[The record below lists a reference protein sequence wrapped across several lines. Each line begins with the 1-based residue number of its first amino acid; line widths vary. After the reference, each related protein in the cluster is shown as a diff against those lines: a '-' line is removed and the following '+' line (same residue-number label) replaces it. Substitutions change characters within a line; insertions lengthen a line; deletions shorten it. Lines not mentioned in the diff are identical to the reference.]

1 MLLEKGMK
9 INYPLLIAHF
19 FFTLLIAAC
28 LPANNLP
35 SATPVL
41 SDPTVI
47 PEVIEPGPSGTPTEL
62 SPPEEAIMIL
72 EPASGSR
79 VTSPLRL
86 SGLADSTFE
95 QTLVV
100 QILWDDG
107 MTVAYEPVMIQ
118 SELGQRGPFEL
129 ELEFDIVGERNA
141 FIQVFEESARDGEI
155 THLSSVGVLLS
166 GSGPAEIRRAEPRP
180 EQITIFEP
188 STAGRVAGGVANIR
202 GYGWASFE
210 QTLLV
215 EVQDENGRIAGS
227 RPITLES
234 PDLGQPAHFFTQVP
248 YQVSNEGPGRIIIRD
263 ISPAFGGD
271 VHRTSV
277 EITLAP

>member
-1 MLLEKGMK
+1 MEILYRLLFALFFLA
-9 INYPLLIAHF
+9 LLMSG
-19 FFTLLIAAC
+19 C
-28 LPANNLP
+28 LPAGTLP
-35 SATPVL
+35 SPTPAL
-41 SDPTVI
+41 PDPTRI
-47 PEVIEPGPSGTPTEL
+47 PETVEPRLTASPAEL
-62 SPPEEAIMIL
+62 SLPEEAIMIL

-86 SGLADSTFE
+86 SGIADSTFE
-95 QTLVV
+95 QTLIV

-118 SELGQRGPFEL
+118 AELGQRGPFEL

-155 THLSSVGVLLS
+155 THLSSVGVLLT
-166 GSGPAEIRRAEPRP
+166 GSGPAEIRRAEPRL

-188 STAGRVAGGVANIR
+188 SIAGRVAGGIANIR

-227 RPITLES
+227 TPITLES
-234 PDLGQPAHFFTQVP
+234 PELGQPA
-248 YQVSNEGPGRIIIRD
+248 
-263 ISPAFGGD
+263 ISSLKCPT
-271 VHRTSV
+271 R
-277 EITLAP
+277 

>member
-1 MLLEKGMK
+1 MLLEIVMK
-9 INYPLLIAHF
+9 IIHPLFLALF
-19 FFTLLIAAC
+19 YFALLMTGC
-28 LPANNLP
+28 GPANNLP
-35 SATPVL
+35 SPTPVL
-41 SDPTVI
+41 PHPTRI
-47 PEVIEPGPSGTPTEL
+47 PETVDPGLTATPAEL
-62 SPPEEAIMIL
+62 TLPEEAIMIL

-86 SGLADSTFE
+86 SGIADSTFE

-166 GSGPAEIRRAEPRP
+166 GSGPAEIRRADPRP

-188 STAGRVAGGVANIR
+188 SIAGRVAGGMANIR

-215 EVQDENGRIAGS
+215 EVQDENGRIVGS
-227 RPITLES
+227 TPITLEA
-234 PDLGQPAHFFTQVP
+234 PELGQPAHFFTQVP
-248 YQVSNEGPGRIIIRD
+248 YQVNNEGPGRIIVRD

>member
-1 MLLEKGMK
+1 MEILYRLLFALFFLA
-9 INYPLLIAHF
+9 LLMSG
-19 FFTLLIAAC
+19 C
-28 LPANNLP
+28 LPAGTLP
-35 SATPVL
+35 SPTPAL
-41 SDPTVI
+41 PDPTRI
-47 PEVIEPGPSGTPTEL
+47 PETVEPRLTASPAEL
-62 SPPEEAIMIL
+62 SLPEEAIMIL

-79 VTSPLRL
+79 VASPLRL
-86 SGLADSTFE
+86 SGIADSTFE
-95 QTLVV
+95 QTLIV

-118 SELGQRGPFEL
+118 AELGQRGPFEL

-155 THLSSVGVLLS
+155 THLSSVGVLLT
-166 GSGPAEIRRAEPRP
+166 GSGPAEIRRAEPRL

-188 STAGRVAGGVANIR
+188 SIAGRVAGGIANIR

-227 RPITLES
+227 TPITLES
-234 PDLGQPAHFFTQVP
+234 PELGQPAHFFAQVP
-248 YQVSNEGPGRIIIRD
+248 YQVNFEGPGRIIVRD

>member
-1 MLLEKGMK
+1 MLLEKVMK
-9 INYPLLIAHF
+9 INYLLLLALF
-19 FFTLLIAAC
+19 FLALLMTGC
-28 LPANNLP
+28 LPADNLP
-35 SATPVL
+35 LPTPVL
-41 SDPTVI
+41 PDPTGISETV
-47 PEVIEPGPSGTPTEL
+47 EPGPTATPAEL
-62 SPPEEAIMIL
+62 SLPEEAIMIL

-86 SGLADSTFE
+86 SGIADSTFE

-155 THLSSVGVLLS
+155 THLSSVGVLLTD
-166 GSGPAEIRRAEPRP
+166 SGPAEIRRAEPRP

-188 STAGRVAGGVANIR
+188 SIAERVAGGVANIR

-215 EVQDENGRIAGS
+215 EVQDENGRIVGS
-227 RPITLES
+227 TPITLEA
-234 PDLGQPAHFFTQVP
+234 PELGQPAHFFTQVP
-248 YQVSNEGPGRIIIRD
+248 YQVNNEGPGRIIVRD

>member
-1 MLLEKGMK
+1 MLLEKAMK
-9 INYPLLIAHF
+9 ILYRLLFALF
-19 FFTLLIAAC
+19 FLALLTSGC
-28 LPANNLP
+28 LPADTLP
-35 SATPVL
+35 SPTPVL
-41 SDPTVI
+41 PDPTGI
-47 PEVIEPGPSGTPTEL
+47 TETLEPRQTSTPDEL
-62 SPPEEAIMIL
+62 SLPMEAIMIL

-86 SGLADSTFE
+86 SGIADSTFE

-100 QILWDDG
+100 QVLWDDG

-155 THLSSVGVLLS
+155 THLSSVGVLLTD
-166 GSGPAEIRRAEPRP
+166 SGPAEIRRADPRS

-188 STAGRVAGGVANIR
+188 AIAERVAGGVVNIR

-215 EVQDENGRIAGS
+215 EVQDENGRIVGS
-227 RPITLES
+227 TPITLQAPE
-234 PDLGQPAHFFTQVP
+234 LGQPAHFFTQVP
-248 YQVSNEGPGRIIIRD
+248 YQVNVEGPGRIIVRD